1 MQYTRYGFTY
11 ELAFMIKVKRLSF
24 TPTLEVGVILSL
36 SAPPLSTHQQMA
48 INLKSFT

>member
-36 SAPPLSTHQQMA
+36 SLSLPPLSFHTPTDG
-48 INLKSFT
+48 N